1 MNSLVDTNI
10 VVRFLTGDESE
21 KAERYLSLF
30 EGGRRRE
37 FDLYTSESIIA
48 EVAYVLSSKQLY
60 AKSRIEIADSLP
72 SLLEGRGIR
81 LDHKSTVVSALGR
94 YRNGQL
100 NFEDCIA
107 VEHVLRLGL
116 DGIHSYDRKLGRE
129 EGITRLEP

>member
-1 MNSLVDTNI
+1 MKSLVEPNI
-10 VVRFLTGDESE
+10 FVRFLTGADSE
-21 KAERYLSLF
+21 KAERCLSLF

-100 NFEDCIA
+100 DFEDCIA
-107 VEHVLRLGL
+107 VEHVLRLCL
-116 DGIHSYDRKLGRE
+116 NCIPIYDRKLCRK